1 MSTIRHH
8 GPVAATMPPWRP
20 GGPPLTPGPHPFPG
34 PPEPETVPGPV
45 RTQLWL
51 QPPEPP
57 SVYESLLRRRIVLAH
72 GHLTDEAA
80 TRLCAQ
86 LLTLDAEGDGPIR
99 LELQSLT
106 ADLTAALTVMGVLD
120 TLGVPVQARSAGRTT
135 GAALGVLAACP
146 QRAAYPNALFALTE
160 PTAEFGGTVD
170 AVTAREEQTRAMT
183 DTLYERLAEVTGHEI
198 DEIRTAARAGQ
209 VLTAAGAVDYGLVS
223 EVIAGRSGRPAADR

>member
-1 MSTIRHH
+1 
-8 GPVAATMPPWRP
+8 
-20 GGPPLTPGPHPFPG
+20 
-34 PPEPETVPGPV
+34 
-45 RTQLWL
+45 
-51 QPPEPP
+51 
-57 SVYESLLRRRIVLAH
+57 VYESLLRRRIVLAH

-86 LLTLDAEGDGPIR
+86 LLTLDAEGDDAIR

-106 ADLTAALTVMGVLD
+106 ADLTAAVTVMGVLD
-120 TLGVPVQARSAGRTT
+120 TVGVPVQARSAGRTT

-183 DTLYERLAEVTGHEI
+183 DTLYERLAEVTGHEV
-198 DEIRTAARAGQ
+198 DAIRAAARAGQ

-223 EVIAGRSGRPAADR
+223 EVIAGRGGRPSDNGR